1 MLGAEYAMSGRALEW
16 AMQQEAS
23 ATEKL
28 VLAALA
34 TFHSSKNERPF
45 PSLSTLAKTASLD
58 EKTVRRTLPKLE
70 SLGLIRINRSSG
82 RRSHRYELL
91 LKPGHAAQVNPDT
104 LPMFDDEQPGHSD
117 PQPGLSVP
125 PTRAES
131 PTNKVF
137 NKGKNK
143 KEAQLRFER
152 FYGAY
157 PKKKDRGRA
166 EKAFTKLKPDD
177 QLLEIMLTALQNQT
191 VEREW
196 KTQAGQFVPEWKY
209 AATWLNGQCWT
220 DEVDEQ
226 RPGKGEAYQTDS
238 DPYKL
243 ATPQG
248 THQ

>member
-1 MLGAEYAMSGRALEW
+1 MN
-16 AMQQEAS
+16 QEVS

-45 PSLSTLAKTASLD
+45 PSLSTLARTASLD

-70 SLGLIRINRSSG
+70 ILDLIRISRSSG

-91 LKPGHAAQVNPDT
+91 LKPGQAAQVNPGT
-104 LPMFDDEQPGHSD
+104 LPMFEDS
-117 PQPGLSVP
+117 QPGLSDPQHGLSVP
-125 PTRAES
+125 LTRAES
-131 PTNKVF
+131 PTNKVL

-143 KEAQLRFER
+143 KEAQAQLRKRFER
-152 FYGAY
+152 FYDAY

-166 EKAFTKLKPDD
+166 EKAFMKLKPDD
-177 QLLEIMLTALQNQT
+177 QLLEVMVSALQNQT
-191 VEREW
+191 AEQEW
-196 KTQAGQFVPEWKY
+196 KTQEGQFVPEWKY

-220 DEVDEQ
+220 DEVDER
-226 RPGKGEAYQTDS
+226 RPGKGEASQAEI

-243 ATPQG
+243 AAPRG
-248 THQ
+248 MHQ